1 MVLRSQLAFDKVY
14 LDWNNAPD
22 VREFI
27 AHSIEIELANK
38 LMDELKDHKVHI
50 VELKGLEFMEDLLST
65 GESAIEQDLVCEKL
79 VQCKHCMMVYPW
91 CQKFRDEF
99 KGHGFCPYGREFEDE
114 SFE

>member
-1 MVLRSQLAFDKVY
+1 MVLRSQLTFDKVY

-27 AHSIEIELANK
+27 ADSIKRELANK

-50 VELKGLEFMEDLLST
+50 VELKGLEFIEDLPST
-65 GESAIEQDLVCEKL
+65 VESTIEQDLVCEKL

-99 KGHGFCPYGREFEDE
+99 KGHGFCPYGREIEDE
-114 SFE
+114 